1 MLFSSLYWKSLD
13 CFSIGHCSC
22 SASSTFTS
30 VNVLLNAVTL
40 QRGTRCKALCLH
52 QTLHFTLKRI
62 RMYIFHIDH
71 SPILGMKS
79 LNSLCVCHSCCVI
92 TIIGRKGHYS
102 TNTLWTQTISVIA
115 SIYREQSMHSLILPA
130 FLWNNIA
137 FLFNWNMPLKTLCV
151 SQWFWSFK
159 QQEAE
164 YKAIKPVS

>member
-1 MLFSSLYWKSLD
+1 MLFSSLYWKPLD

-62 RMYIFHIDH
+62 SMYIFHIDH

-79 LNSLCVCHSCCVI
+79 LNSLCVCHTVAVSLPSLVEKDIIPPTHFGLKQSQLLLLFTENKTCIHSSSQHFCG
-92 TIIGRKGHYS
+92 TI
-102 TNTLWTQTISVIA
+102 
-115 SIYREQSMHSLILPA
+115 
-130 FLWNNIA
+130 
-137 FLFNWNMPLKTLCV
+137 
-151 SQWFWSFK
+151 
-159 QQEAE
+159 
-164 YKAIKPVS
+164 